1 MVEFSYLPVTE
12 PQEVRDFLARLPL
25 AVDREH
31 FTRFCL
37 GFPRRYLATT
47 SPVEIVKH
55 YALMESLGSR
65 PAISSLAREGDLWK
79 ICVIARDRTFLFSS
93 IAGSLSMFGLNI
105 VGAEAFANRNSVI
118 LDTFTFQDVKKRI
131 EDGAERRR
139 FQAYVEEVAEGKRD
153 LEAELANKREARAAG
168 TRSLHFAWE
177 DEAHPTA
184 TLLKVRGDDRFGLLH
199 DLSRALSEAGCGIEI
214 AHIET
219 VGGAVRDDFYLT
231 RGGAK
236 LQASDKAEVLGRL
249 GSMGAPRAA
258 ADPAAPGAAAT

>member
-1 MVEFSYLPVTE
+1 VVEFSYLPVTE

-25 AVDREH
+25 AVDRDH

-55 YALMESLGSR
+55 YALVESLGSR
-65 PAISSLAREGDLWK
+65 AAISSVAREGDLWK
-79 ICVIARDRTFLFSS
+79 MCLIARDRTFLFSS
-93 IAGSLSMFGLNI
+93 IAGSLSLFGLNV
-105 VGAEAFANRNSVI
+105 VGAEAFANRNALI
-118 LDTFTFQDVKKRI
+118 LDTFTFQDLNKRI

-139 FQAYVEEVAEGKRD
+139 FQAFVEEVAEGKRD
-153 LEAELANKREARAAG
+153 LEAELANRRDVGSGPLTFDWDEA
-168 TRSLHFAWE
+168 
-177 DEAHPTA
+177 AHPTA
-184 TLLKVRGDDRFGLLH
+184 TLLKVRGNDRFGLLY
-199 DLSRALSEAGCGIEI
+199 DLSRAISEGGCSIEI

-236 LQASDKAEVLGRL
+236 LDASGRADL
-249 GSMGAPRAA
+249 LAHLSLIGHAPAK
-258 ADPAAPGAAAT
+258 DPAAGAAAT